1 MTQPYDPNIQNIEN
15 PEEVRIRRMLAYKSL
30 IISILQR
37 SFIFLLL
44 VAIVVASVVLLFL
57 HRKGQKNFYR
67 WRTSVNLIYKPSK
80 VKNHDQPPLTIMNVF
95 QIISTGEVKKNAGT
109 IGNIT
114 PWKQPFLGNGLEVS
128 QDKKVNNTLT
138 LSVKWDNSQE
148 ARALAENYAEAAKL
162 EYASHRGDDLR
173 EQLKTLNKQK
183 TPLVNDIDAINE
195 KINKLSSSY
204 TSSLDQELDKLQNR
218 AFRME
223 EEIAGYIQ
231 QKTRLDKK
239 LNDINNAQNQDN
251 DKNAQNQDND
261 KREDVNEQ
269 NKLRQKQAIIKANY
283 KYFLELIRERD
294 EARIQRN
301 KQLEKFKPEH
311 PNAVIAE
318 KELFERQSLLEK
330 VLKNYNLAEEEIMNM
345 DSNTIDIQTQL
356 DTLEQLISTAQNEL
370 NKLQKRILE
379 VRDLNQQTEKL
390 KEDRLD
396 KSNQIAELD
405 KKENDIYFLIEQ
417 SINELHVLTVPYAP
431 YAINGLGPKQYIVA
445 LFAGGV
451 FAGFIAVI
459 IILLAAQF
467 GCISTATELH
477 DLAEIEVFSLSESEL
492 KKLEPAELT
501 VAAHNVFYV
510 LNQIIEDRQ
519 YLFYGALQGSYS
531 TALLFEQLL
540 LQFAMNGTRIFILNL
555 EPYDNTSE
563 GEEEEENNDEEAP
576 EDLIANDLLGVEKN
590 GDSGIFKL
598 GNASFISPNEQD
610 ILKMDVETLLK
621 HYDKIVFRRKTP
633 FTGKELMFKQI
644 IALTQCCIFS
654 VGKKRSPR
662 SFLKL
667 LRDNKGTEENIIA
680 GIFTEP

>member
-1 MTQPYDPNIQNIEN
+1 MTQPFDPNIQNLES

-44 VAIVVASVVLLFL
+44 VAIVVATVVLLVL

-67 WRTSVNLIYKPSK
+67 WKTSVNLIYKPSRIQ
-80 VKNHDQPPLTIMNVF
+80 NHDQPPLTIMNVF
-95 QIISTGEVKKNAGT
+95 QIISTVDVKRNAGA
-109 IGNIT
+109 IANIT

-128 QDKKVNNTLT
+128 QDKKASNTLT
-138 LSVKWDNSQE
+138 LSVKWDNNQE
-148 ARALAENYAEAAKL
+148 AVDLAKDYAEAAKR
-162 EYASHRGDDLR
+162 EYAAHRGDDLR
-173 EQLKTLNKQK
+173 DQLKTLNKQK
-183 TPLVNDIDAINE
+183 TPLEKDIDDIDD
-195 KINKLSSSY
+195 KINKLSSKY
-204 TSSLDQELDKLQNR
+204 TSSLDQELNKLQNR
-218 AFRME
+218 AFRLE
-223 EEIAGYIQ
+223 EEVAGYSQ
-231 QKTRLDKK
+231 QKARLDKK
-239 LNDINNAQNQDN
+239 LGDIKHEQTEDNNK
-251 DKNAQNQDND
+251 DKKDDA
-261 KREDVNEQ
+261 NEQ
-269 NKLRQKQAIIKANY
+269 SKQRQKQAIIKSNY
-283 KYFLELIRERD
+283 KYFLELIRQRD
-294 EARIQRN
+294 EALIQRN
-301 KQLEKFKPEH
+301 RQLEKFKPDH
-311 PNAVIAE
+311 PNAIIAE
-318 KELFERQSLLEK
+318 KELSERQTLLDK
-330 VLKNYNLAEEEIMNM
+330 VLKNHDIAEEQIMNM
-345 DSNTIDIQTQL
+345 DSNTLDIQSQL
-356 DTLEQLISTAQNEL
+356 ETIEQLITTTQDDL
-370 NKLQKRILE
+370 NKLQKRIME
-379 VRDLNQQTEKL
+379 VRELNQQTLKL
-390 KEDRLD
+390 KEERLE
-396 KSNQIAELD
+396 KSNQIADLD

-417 SINELHVLTVPYAP
+417 SINELHILTDPHIPYP
-431 YAINGLGPKQYIVA
+431 INGLGAKQYIVA

-467 GCISTATELH
+467 GCISTASELH

-519 YLFYGALQGSYS
+519 HIFYGALQGSYS
-531 TALLFEQLL
+531 TAILFEQLL

-555 EPYDNTSE
+555 EPYDNSS
-563 GEEEEENNDEEAP
+563 EEEDNNDDDAP

-621 HYDKIVFRRKTP
+621 HYDKIIFRRKAP

-644 IALTQCCIFS
+644 ITLTQCCIFS

-667 LRDNKGTEENIIA
+667 LRDNQTATNETVIT